1 MPPHRPAD
9 SRREIAV
16 FARVPVA
23 GQVKTR
29 LIPALGAGGAADLH
43 ARLVESTLARA
54 RRAGDASV
62 RLWLDGDPARY
73 TAPPGVA
80 VSMQSGAD
88 LGARMHHAF
97 VVTLARAAACVL
109 IGTDCPALQPRHLR
123 DAFETLDSH
132 DVVLVPAEDGGYVLV
147 GLTVPQPRLFEDMAW
162 GEPTVLAATR
172 ARIDAAGLR
181 AAYLDPLPDLDTP
194 ADLARARAAGWIDW

>member
-1 MPPHRPAD
+1 LHPPRPAD
-9 SRREIAV
+9 ARREIAV

-29 LIPALGAGGAADLH
+29 LIPALGADGAADLH

-54 RRAGDASV
+54 RRAGAASV
-62 RLWLDGDPARY
+62 RLWLDGDPAGY
-73 TAPPGVA
+73 AAPPGVA
-80 VSMQSGAD
+80 VSTQSGSD

-97 VVTLARAAACVL
+97 VATLARAAACVL
-109 IGTDCPALQPRHLR
+109 IGTDCPALQPHHLR
-123 DAFETLDSH
+123 EAFETLDSH

-172 ARIDAAGLR
+172 VRIDAAGLR
-181 AAYLDPLPDLDTP
+181 AAFLDPLPDLDTP